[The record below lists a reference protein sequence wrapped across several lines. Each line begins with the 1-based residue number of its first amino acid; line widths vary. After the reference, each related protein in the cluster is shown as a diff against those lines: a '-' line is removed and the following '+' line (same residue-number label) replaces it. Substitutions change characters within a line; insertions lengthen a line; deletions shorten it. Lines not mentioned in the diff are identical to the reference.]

1 MRLYKISFVALLLC
15 YFQANAQTLN
25 DPESLVKR
33 APTGVYFYVTNLN
46 NTLEKITGSFKNYD
60 QFEAQVMIGNSK
72 WQPVKTLTMPI
83 DDSQFEERIGK
94 SVAAEYRKTL
104 DIKPGVSL
112 LTALL
117 ALPDLPV
124 ALQLDKPL
132 ASALGLAVFVP
143 YGDKKFTAYRLMG
156 LQKKEKPEVI
166 YLVKDDG
173 TAAPLLPKAMV
184 SDVFITDSIV
194 NISWE
199 MQMPKQKG
207 NVFAHIFQQVGNK
220 FVMQEEV
227 IWNSKNG
234 DTSLSFY
241 FTKKIAPDE
250 LHHFYIVTENVNSFL
265 SPASDTANV
274 VVVSAR
280 QMSAI
285 SNFNLLDTLGQ
296 IQLSWGALPNKGY
309 FTGIEIRKSRQAL
322 EDYVTIDT
330 IPITDSIY
338 FDREIIPG
346 TQYYYKIK
354 ALAYPF
360 VYIESLPSAIA
371 RINIENKSIK
381 PFAPTALAAIN
392 EDENIRLNWEDNPE
406 LDLYAYF
413 VYRGTNENNMEQVS
427 GIVQG
432 NNWLDTSVTLSGLTT
447 YAYSVKVMNRGQMMS
462 DASKA
467 IFIKP
472 ARLTEVPPI
481 GGLTGIVKDE
491 GYHLRWENITDNFTS
506 VIGYILLRKASNENE
521 FFPVAQ
527 NIIETAFYTDSSQLM
542 PGIKYEYVVAAIDYN
557 GSVGELS
564 PSVFYIFN
572 GANLKAPSGFTAFI
586 ERGKIK
592 IKWPDEAN
600 KQLNKKVNI
609 YRKAPAEKDF
619 KLVGTSSGNEFT
631 DEKTVSKVLYTYS
644 LSVSLN
650 NLESEKSITQS
661 VRAK

>member
-1 MRLYKISFVALLLC
+1 MLFYKISVVALLLC
-15 YFQANAQTLN
+15 YFQADAQTLN

-46 NTLEKITGSFKNYD
+46 STVEKITGSFNNYD
-60 QFEAQVMIGNSK
+60 QFEAQVMVGNSK
-72 WQPVKTLTMPI
+72 WQTVKTLTMPEN
-83 DDSQFEERIGK
+83 DAAFEERIGK
-94 SVAAEYRKTL
+94 NEANVFRKSL
-104 DIKPGVSL
+104 NIKPGASL

-117 ALPDLPV
+117 AMPDLPV

-132 ASALGLAVFVP
+132 AAALGLAAFIP
-143 YGDKKFTAYRLMG
+143 FSDKKFTAYRLMG
-156 LQKKEKPEVI
+156 LQKKGKPALI

-173 TAAPLLPKAMV
+173 TPAPLLPKAKV
-184 SDVFITDSIV
+184 TEVFITDSIV

-199 MQMPKQKG
+199 MPMPKQQG
-207 NVFAHIFQQVGNK
+207 NVFAHIFQQEGNK
-220 FVMQEEV
+220 FVMQEDV

-241 FTKKIAPDE
+241 FTKKIAPDA
-250 LHHFYIVTENVNSFL
+250 LHHFYIVTENVNSYL

-280 QMSAI
+280 QMTAI
-285 SNFNLLDTLGQ
+285 SNFNLVDTLGQ

-322 EDYVTIDT
+322 EEYVTIDT

-371 RINIENKSIK
+371 RINIENKSLK
-381 PFAPTALAAIN
+381 PFPPTAFAAIN
-392 EDENIRLNWEDNPE
+392 EDENIRLRWDDNPE

-413 VYRGTNENNMEQVS
+413 IYRGTNENNMEQVS

-467 IFIKP
+467 VFIKP
-472 ARLTEVPPI
+472 VRVTEVPPI
-481 GGLTGIVKDE
+481 GGLTGMVKDE
-491 GYHLRWENITDNFTS
+491 GYQLRWENIAENFTS
-506 VIGYILLRKASNENE
+506 VIGYVLLRKASDENE

-527 NIIETAFYTDSSQLM
+527 NIIETASYTDSSQIK

-564 PSVFYIFN
+564 PSVFYTSSN
-572 GANLKAPSGFTAFI
+572 NNLKAPAVFTAFI
-586 ERGKIK
+586 EGGRIK
-592 IKWPDEAN
+592 IKWPVEAN
-600 KQLNKKVNI
+600 KLLNRKVNI
-609 YRKAPAEKDF
+609 YRKSSAEKVF
-619 KLVGTSSGNEFT
+619 KLVGTATGNEFT
-631 DEKTVSKVLYTYS
+631 DEKTVSKVLYAYS

-650 NLESEKSITQS
+650 NLESEKSNTQS